1 MRSEHQSTIISAS
14 WAVIHLIPAS
24 YSGILRLALGSA
36 MNDRI
41 NSLLGSLLVQHV
53 LQQRTGPLLSPGCLI
68 VLAMPIAFFASHAT
82 TSADE
87 LVRDRWSV
95 PIVETSTSVRSGSQL
110 ASDLASLSIVDR
122 ERQIEAEIHSGN
134 VPKHWKEFVP
144 VTITA
149 NLEGKDQT
157 LIMFVAPDYLSLGRD
172 GDFLR
177 MPLSPRIAQNLA
189 DHLECLLP
197 TRRMVDQIYAA
208 AEVVLKP
215 QPMAPTDEML
225 QVSYFARHNQE
236 IEKQLAERY
245 PQRRSDQ
252 LFAGHKKD
260 VVLTP
265 RLAESRGR
273 VAIYGWHEAKDRAIQ
288 PLYVGHVETW
298 VDYSHGIRL
307 VARKGFLNG
316 MPCDLRDLLADEKL
330 CELLSDEGP
339 LKVAS
344 YIMPSPIEQRTTAD
358 DETITFLQWTPD
370 VRVCIN
376 EVADS
381 SDSKDETTELVFFA
395 LPNGNTIEQTLGK
408 QLQPR
413 DDWHFDIQHIAAQTR
428 FLRRE
433 QPEKNIVLIL
443 LEAKGLSWPAWRK
456 KNGDEQIPKLIS
468 EFRARYSSKETSVV
482 LSGHSGGGS
491 LIFGS
496 LNASAEIPSEI
507 TRIAFLDATYGYETE
522 RHSSKLANWLQK
534 PGNSLCVLA
543 YKDDEVIL
551 NGKRIVSATGGTWYR
566 SRVMRD
572 DLAAS
577 FPFTEKT
584 ENDIVRVT
592 SADRRI
598 QFLLHTNPANKILH
612 TMQVEKNGLIHSLL
626 SGTPLEER
634 AYQYYGER
642 AYSEFIR

>member
-1 MRSEHQSTIISAS
+1 MRRAQSTST
-14 WAVIHLIPAS
+14 LQ
-24 YSGILRLALGSA
+24 RLAALLMYFVTVPHFVTVSA
-36 MNDRI
+36 DD
-41 NSLLGSLLVQHV
+41 SVPDHW
-53 LQQRTGPLLSPGCLI
+53 I
-68 VLAMPIAFFASHAT
+68 VPIAESPS
-82 TSADE
+82 SA
-87 LVRDRWSV
+87 
-95 PIVETSTSVRSGSQL
+95 RSGREL
-110 ASDLASLSIVDR
+110 AKAMASLSR
-122 ERQIEAEIHSGN
+122 EGREQQIEAEIRSGN
-134 VPKHWKEFVP
+134 VPSHWKRFVP
-144 VTITA
+144 VRIKA
-149 NLEGKDQT
+149 NLEGKEQT
-157 LIMFVAPDYLSLGRD
+157 LIMFVAPDYLSLGSD

-177 MPLSPRIAQNLA
+177 MPLSPRVAQKVA

-197 TRRMVDQIYAA
+197 TRRMVDQIYVA

-215 QPMAPTDEML
+215 QPMVPTDEMI

-236 IEKQLAERY
+236 IEKQLTESY
-245 PQRRSDQ
+245 PQLRSGQ
-252 LFAGHKKD
+252 LLAGHKKD

-273 VAIYGWHEAKDRAIQ
+273 VAIYGWHEAKDHAIQ
-288 PLYVGHVETW
+288 PLYVGHAETW

-316 MPCDLRDLLADEKL
+316 TPCDLRDLLMDEKL

-344 YIMPSPIEQRTTAD
+344 YNQPSLREQSSSANGETT
-358 DETITFLQWTPD
+358 TILQWTPD

-376 EVADS
+376 ESTAS
-381 SDSKDETTELVFFA
+381 TEKPLENTELLFYA

-408 QLQPR
+408 QLQPG

-428 FLRRE
+428 FLRLE
-433 QPEKNIVLIL
+433 QPGKNVVLIL
-443 LEAKGLSWPAWRK
+443 LESKGLSWPAWRK
-456 KNGDEQIPKLIS
+456 TNGDELIPKLIT
-468 EFRARYSSKETSVV
+468 ELRARYSSKDAAIV

-491 LIFGS
+491 LIFGFI
-496 LNASAEIPSEI
+496 NACCEIPADI

-522 RHSSKLANWLQK
+522 RHSSKIANWLQR
-534 PGNSLCVLA
+534 PCTSLCVLA
-543 YKDDEVIL
+543 YKDDEVVL

-566 SRVMRD
+566 SRLMRD

-584 ENDIVRVT
+584 KNEFMRVI

-612 TMQVEKNGLIHSLL
+612 TVQVEKNGLIQSLL
-626 SGTPLEER
+626 AGTPLEEQ
-634 AYQYYGER
+634 AYQYFGER
-642 AYSEFIR
+642 AYSELIR